1 MALEYGISSK
11 GKPTVLYRN
20 FEYVK
25 DKENV
30 CGTIARRCRHHQTM
44 KCKARL
50 TTSGDRV
57 VSSWDPG
64 HNHTGNVSTARARKA
79 VGEMKNKITDLTV
92 APPSSQAA
100 VMLEL
105 PDDTCRKN
113 IALELQ

>member
-20 FEYVK
+20 FEYIK

-30 CGTIARRCRHHQTM
+30 CGTIAWRCRYHQSM

-57 VSSWDPG
+57 VSSRDPG
-64 HNHTGNVSTARARKA
+64 HNHDRVQRTVSAYGQSEVLLYLRAISHLSH
-79 VGEMKNKITDLTV
+79 V
-92 APPSSQAA
+92 
-100 VMLEL
+100 
-105 PDDTCRKN
+105 
-113 IALELQ
+113 